1 MAKIQQF
8 KNKPTPYSFGQ
19 YYYENNDM
27 DNFQPVDESNG
38 VSPEGDKFSNKNLY
52 SSVTTN
58 YQRDYIITN
67 KLRHV
72 GISGIKI
79 NNLTVAENNTSGN
92 DAVDCDF
99 RGFICDR
106 NTFDCFD
113 NNGEIR
119 AYNSIYTWF
128 RDETTYISQSRAEGS
143 SKPPTSQTPQGEETC
158 QFFRITEPKTRAHHD
173 APKFDFL
180 EGKNIVEN
188 LNPDQFFVTNGDYL
202 DSDSKDINIG
212 LFYLNSANKTI
223 WDGEWSDFI
232 ENAKNYIPFKP
243 LDDISD
249 PDQRLTNIFSEDGTD
264 NYIQI
269 VIWLKSNHKKSRKRR
284 FYVLKVSPLDF
295 LNLDGNIATPGELAN
310 VPITVSHG
318 EGIFHRDGYE
328 YGSTSGRDKAAWYL
342 SNLSVTFMVDPG
354 VDPSQY
360 ADFNQDIVQVVEPK
374 NPIRE
379 SDFDIDFTTVNL
391 LQESVTS
398 TSIETSIW
406 RKNFTPFT
414 QITIDDRIDKNLQ
427 GYKTD
432 DLDRQICSSPT
443 TIRLKVD
450 IADYNQGEGDNQIF
464 IEKGF
469 PYNVSPHYKV
479 CVVHWNDIDD
489 NFETVEDVFDK
500 KPSNFNEILTAQ
512 DANTFIFKDY
522 IETFN
527 HNYTTPGI
535 KKIKILVFNYV
546 GYENEIWNDNYKN
559 SEMPPFNEIEPI
571 RYKLLTSR
579 IFLDTPKSEFED
591 FAELG
596 GSDYRTIP
604 WPYTA
609 PIIGGVSE
617 GSKYIKSIN
626 DIMGSGKIG
635 DTDIIDERYL
645 LEARENNQLGKNI
658 EKMDLEQVRYFDKS
672 YDLNTLLEIP
682 IEEIYDY
689 DSQYLE
695 DNYLLDLPFPQYF
708 EEFDV
713 SGNGELSAEDSDI
726 WNNDYARPDIASQ
739 VMEYVDDIEEWNELE
754 FDYSVTEGQILLW
767 SSDNEESYF
776 QSQYWDG
783 EVGACN
789 SDPDGSWKGTELPN
803 YNFDSITAELGLD
816 KYDPNL
822 PTQVCKFYFPDVCD
836 GENIDCIA
844 TRYFGSHPC
853 DGIFNSG
860 TKHAFNC
867 ESAPDYISSPEPP
880 PSPSTEEVDF
890 GVYYNTEYFNSNVIV
905 ETNFYPYN
913 GLAFNLSNEE
923 EVVWPGPDF
932 DLLDNDGNPNFPAAP
947 EVGITTIL
955 ALPGD
960 DGTPGSLFYF
970 ENIGSWIGSLGTLIT
985 GNKYQFILNVNR
997 IYWDVLPGVG
1007 SGLYWGGNTPETT
1020 FSEESSVGQIF
1031 IGDNQDLDL
1040 KQSCKLELNT
1050 GELTDKSIYDSS
1062 GNSNKGLLIGDYKL
1076 KKVRKGEPMRRDSFI
1091 KITKKASNKDGAL

>member
-79 NNLTVAENNTSGN
+79 NNLTVAENNTSDN
-92 DAVDCDF
+92 DAIDCDF

-188 LNPDQFFVTNGDYL
+188 LNPNEFFVRSGDYL
-202 DSDSKDINIG
+202 DAESKDIEVG
-212 LFYLNSANKTI
+212 LNFLNNANQSI
-223 WDGEWSDFI
+223 WDGNYDNNLLFMGDNEV
-232 ENAKNYIPFKP
+232 NRNYIPFKP
-243 LDDISD
+243 LDDISNSD
-249 PDQRLTNIFSEDGTD
+249 ERLTNIFSEDGTD

-328 YGSTSGRDKAAWYL
+328 YGGGSYDKAAWYL

-360 ADFNQDIVQVVEPK
+360 EDFNQEIVQVVEPK

-443 TIRLKVD
+443 TVRLKVD

-546 GYENEIWNDNYKN
+546 GYGNEIWNDNYKN

-672 YDLNTLLEIP
+672 YDMNTLLEIP
-682 IEEIYDY
+682 PEQLVYDQ
-689 DSQYLE
+689 QYLSDE
-695 DNYLLDLPFPQYF
+695 YLVTLPFPEYF
-708 EEFDV
+708 EEFDI
-713 SGNGELSAEDSDI
+713 NGDGYITSTDSNI
-726 WNNDYARPDIASQ
+726 WKTEYGRPDIADETDRLY
-739 VMEYVDDIEEWNELE
+739 MAILEWNELQ
-754 FDYSVTEGQILLW
+754 DSDSALVGQIKL
-767 SSDNEESYF
+767 
-776 QSQYWDG
+776 QSTFDDPERYTYAQYWNGELGACADG
-783 EVGACN
+783 EGDWEGTVG
-789 SDPDGSWKGTELPN
+789 PN
-803 YNFDSITAELGLD
+803 YNSDSIPGELGLSTID
-816 KYDPNL
+816 NPDL
-822 PTQVCKFYFPDVCD
+822 GAQVCEFYFPNSCIGQSCIVERYEECD
-836 GENIDCIA
+836 SNWNNGQWD
-844 TRYFGSHPC
+844 
-853 DGIFNSG
+853 
-860 TKHAFNC
+860 AFNC
-867 ESAPDYISSPEPP
+867 MQRALSPEPP

-890 GVYYNTEYFNSNVIV
+890 GVYYNTEYFNTNVIV

-923 EVVWPGPDF
+923 EVVWSGPDF
-932 DLLDNDGNPNFPAAP
+932 DLFDNDGNPNFPAAP
-947 EVGITTIL
+947 EVGITTIIGY
-955 ALPGD
+955 AGE
-960 DGTPGSLFYF
+960 GAAFYN
-970 ENIGSWIGSLGTLIT
+970 ENAGFWIGSLGILIT
-985 GNKYQFILNVNR
+985 GNTYLFRLNVNR

>member
-79 NNLTVAENNTSGN
+79 NNLTVAENNTSDN
-92 DAVDCDF
+92 DAIDCDF

-188 LNPDQFFVTNGDYL
+188 LNPNEFFVRSGDYL
-202 DSDSKDINIG
+202 DAESKDIEVG
-212 LFYLNSANKTI
+212 LNFLNNANQSI
-223 WDGEWSDFI
+223 WDGNYDNNLLFMGDNEV
-232 ENAKNYIPFKP
+232 NRNYIPFKP
-243 LDDISD
+243 LDDISNSD
-249 PDQRLTNIFSEDGTD
+249 ERLTNIFSEDGTD

-328 YGSTSGRDKAAWYL
+328 YGGGSYDKAAWYL

-360 ADFNQDIVQVVEPK
+360 EDFNQEIVQVVEPK

-443 TIRLKVD
+443 TVRLKVD

-546 GYENEIWNDNYKN
+546 GYGNEIWNDNYKN

-672 YDLNTLLEIP
+672 YDMNTLLEIP
-682 IEEIYDY
+682 PEQLVYDQ
-689 DSQYLE
+689 QYLSDE
-695 DNYLLDLPFPQYF
+695 YLVTLPFPEYF
-708 EEFDV
+708 EEFDI
-713 SGNGELSAEDSDI
+713 NGDGYITSTDSNI
-726 WNNDYARPDIASQ
+726 WKTEYGRPDIADETDRLY
-739 VMEYVDDIEEWNELE
+739 MAILEWNELQ
-754 FDYSVTEGQILLW
+754 DSDSALVGQIKL
-767 SSDNEESYF
+767 
-776 QSQYWDG
+776 QSTFDDPERYTYAQYWNGELGACADG
-783 EVGACN
+783 EGDWEGTVG
-789 SDPDGSWKGTELPN
+789 PN
-803 YNFDSITAELGLD
+803 YNSDSIPGELGLSTID
-816 KYDPNL
+816 NPDL
-822 PTQVCKFYFPDVCD
+822 GAQVCEFYFPNSCIGQSCIVERYEECD
-836 GENIDCIA
+836 SNWNNGQWD
-844 TRYFGSHPC
+844 
-853 DGIFNSG
+853 
-860 TKHAFNC
+860 AFNC
-867 ESAPDYISSPEPP
+867 MQRALSPEPP

-890 GVYYNTEYFNSNVIV
+890 GVYYNTEYFNTNVIV

-913 GLAFNLSNEE
+913 GLAFNLNNEE
-923 EVVWPGPDF
+923 EVVWSGPDF
-932 DLLDNDGNPNFPAAP
+932 DLFDNDGNPNFPAAP
-947 EVGITTIL
+947 EVGITTIIGY
-955 ALPGD
+955 AGE
-960 DGTPGSLFYF
+960 GAAFYN
-970 ENIGSWIGSLGTLIT
+970 ENAGFWIGSLGILIT
-985 GNKYQFILNVNR
+985 GNTYLFRLNVNR

>member
-79 NNLTVAENNTSGN
+79 NNLTVAENNTSDN
-92 DAVDCDF
+92 DAIDCDF

-188 LNPDQFFVTNGDYL
+188 LNPNEFFVRSGDYL
-202 DSDSKDINIG
+202 DAESKDIEVG
-212 LFYLNSANKTI
+212 LNFLNNANQSI
-223 WDGEWSDFI
+223 WDGNYDNNLLFMGDNEV
-232 ENAKNYIPFKP
+232 NRNYIPFKP
-243 LDDISD
+243 LDDISNSD
-249 PDQRLTNIFSEDGTD
+249 ERLTNIFSEDGTD

-328 YGSTSGRDKAAWYL
+328 YGGGSYDKAAWYL

-360 ADFNQDIVQVVEPK
+360 EDFNQEIVQVVEPK

-443 TIRLKVD
+443 TVRLKVD

-546 GYENEIWNDNYKN
+546 GYGNEIWNDNYKN

-672 YDLNTLLEIP
+672 YDMNTLLEIP
-682 IEEIYDY
+682 PEQLVYDQ
-689 DSQYLE
+689 QYLSDE
-695 DNYLLDLPFPQYF
+695 YLVTLPFPEYF
-708 EEFDV
+708 EEFDI
-713 SGNGELSAEDSDI
+713 NGDGYITSTDSNI
-726 WNNDYARPDIASQ
+726 WKTEYGRPDIADETDRLY
-739 VMEYVDDIEEWNELE
+739 MAILEWNELQ
-754 FDYSVTEGQILLW
+754 DSDSALVGQIKL
-767 SSDNEESYF
+767 
-776 QSQYWDG
+776 QSTFDDPERYTYAQYWNGELGACADG
-783 EVGACN
+783 EGDWEGTVG
-789 SDPDGSWKGTELPN
+789 PN
-803 YNFDSITAELGLD
+803 YNSDSIPGELGLSTID
-816 KYDPNL
+816 NPDL
-822 PTQVCKFYFPDVCD
+822 GAQVCEFYFPNSCIGQSCIVERYEECD
-836 GENIDCIA
+836 SNWNNGQWD
-844 TRYFGSHPC
+844 
-853 DGIFNSG
+853 
-860 TKHAFNC
+860 AFNC
-867 ESAPDYISSPEPP
+867 MQRALSPEPP

-890 GVYYNTEYFNSNVIV
+890 GVYYNTEYFNTNVIV

-923 EVVWPGPDF
+923 EVVWSGPDF

-947 EVGITTIL
+947 EVGITTIIGY
-955 ALPGD
+955 AGE
-960 DGTPGSLFYF
+960 GAAFYN
-970 ENIGSWIGSLGTLIT
+970 ENAGFWIGSLGILIT
-985 GNKYQFILNVNR
+985 GNTYLFRLNVNR

-1050 GELTDKSIYDSS
+1050 GELTTNSIYDSS
-1062 GNSNKGLLIGDYKL
+1062 GNSNKGLLIGDYKV
-1076 KKVRKGEPMRRDSFI
+1076 KKTRKGIPMTRDSFI
-1091 KITKKASNKDGAL
+1091 KVPKKANNSNGAL

>member
-79 NNLTVAENNTSGN
+79 NNLTVAENNTSDN
-92 DAVDCDF
+92 DAIDCDF

-188 LNPDQFFVTNGDYL
+188 LNPNEFFVRSGDYL
-202 DSDSKDINIG
+202 DAESKDIEVG
-212 LFYLNSANKTI
+212 LNFLNNANQSI
-223 WDGEWSDFI
+223 WDGNYDNNLLFMGDNEV
-232 ENAKNYIPFKP
+232 NRNYIPFKP
-243 LDDISD
+243 LDDISNSD
-249 PDQRLTNIFSEDGTD
+249 ERLTNIFSEDGTD

-328 YGSTSGRDKAAWYL
+328 YGGGSYDKAAWYL

-360 ADFNQDIVQVVEPK
+360 EDFNQEIVQVVEPK

-443 TIRLKVD
+443 TVRLKVD

-546 GYENEIWNDNYKN
+546 GYGNEIWNDNYKN

-672 YDLNTLLEIP
+672 YDMNTLLEIP
-682 IEEIYDY
+682 PEQLVYDQ
-689 DSQYLE
+689 QYLSDE
-695 DNYLLDLPFPQYF
+695 YLVTLPFPEYF
-708 EEFDV
+708 EEFDI
-713 SGNGELSAEDSDI
+713 NGDGYITSTDSNI
-726 WNNDYARPDIASQ
+726 WKTEYGRPDIADETDRLY
-739 VMEYVDDIEEWNELE
+739 MAILEWNELQ
-754 FDYSVTEGQILLW
+754 DSDSALVGQIKL
-767 SSDNEESYF
+767 
-776 QSQYWDG
+776 QSTFDDPERYTYAQYWNGELGACADG
-783 EVGACN
+783 EGDWEGTVG
-789 SDPDGSWKGTELPN
+789 PN
-803 YNFDSITAELGLD
+803 YNSDSIPGELGLSIID
-816 KYDPNL
+816 NPDL
-822 PTQVCKFYFPDVCD
+822 GAQVCEFYFPNSCIGQSCIVERYEECD
-836 GENIDCIA
+836 SNWNNGQWD
-844 TRYFGSHPC
+844 
-853 DGIFNSG
+853 
-860 TKHAFNC
+860 AFNC
-867 ESAPDYISSPEPP
+867 MQRALSPEPP

-890 GVYYNTEYFNSNVIV
+890 GVYYNTEYFNTNVIV

-913 GLAFNLSNEE
+913 GLAFNLNNEE
-923 EVVWPGPDF
+923 EVVWSGPDF
-932 DLLDNDGNPNFPAAP
+932 DLFDNDGNPNFPAAP
-947 EVGITTIL
+947 EVGITTIIGY
-955 ALPGD
+955 AGE
-960 DGTPGSLFYF
+960 GAAFYN
-970 ENIGSWIGSLGTLIT
+970 ENAGFWIGSLGILIT
-985 GNKYQFILNVNR
+985 GNTYLFRLNVNR